1 MSNDN
6 SASIVSKVWNYAHVL
21 KNAGV
26 GYGDYVE
33 QITYLL
39 FLKLADEMT
48 ELGFDNPIPKQ
59 FAWSKLSS
67 KSGDDLEV
75 HYRHTLE
82 NLGKVTGL
90 VGIIFRKAQ
99 NKISN
104 PSDLQRVIK
113 MIGDEDWSGMD
124 VDIKGAIYEGLL
136 EKTASSSDKGAG
148 QYFTP
153 RPLIR
158 AIVDVMAPKP
168 GQVIGDP
175 ACGTGGFLLAA
186 HDYISQHHKLSKPEM
201 KHLRTQALRG
211 TDIVPGVV
219 SLCAM
224 NLYLHGIGSTADAND
239 PPVDRADALAQPSG
253 RKFDMILANPPFG
266 KKGGYTIVGDDG
278 KISTECPSALAHHQR
293 RSHTAW
299 PTTSRQ
305 KQEYERDELRRCRYA
320 RLPSVRNRGRYRCR
334 AFWATTANKQL
345 NFLQHI
351 VSELKVVGTA
361 AVVLP
366 DNVLFEGGAGDCR
379 RRRKTPSFRR
389 SHLAKPEARR
399 QTIRR
404 ELLKRCNVH
413 TLLRLPTGIFYA
425 QGVKANVLFFER
437 KEASEKPWTKDLWIY
452 DLCTNQHFCLPT
464 SGSAESLRRSSFS
477 IAANAAGQSLKTNPL
492 ANKDLDDFKAV
503 YHPGAVA
510 KRKETERF
518 KKFTYAEIVARDK
531 ANLDI
536 LWLKDDSL
544 EDSDNLP
551 APALL
556 AAEIVES
563 LEAALEEFRA
573 VEEAL
578 SPNVE

>member
-1 MSNDN
+1 MSDN

-82 NLGKVTGL
+82 NLGKVPGL

-186 HDYISQHHKLSKPEM
+186 HDYISQHNKLSKPEM

-278 KISTECPSALAHHQR
+278 KISTE
-293 RSHTAW
+293 
-299 PTTSRQ
+299 
-305 KQEYERDELRRCRYA
+305 KQEYERDE
-320 RLPSVRNRGRYRCR
+320 
-334 AFWATTANKQL
+334 FWATTANKQL

-351 VSELKVVGTA
+351 VSELKVGGTA

-366 DNVLFEGGAGDCR
+366 DNVLFEGGAG
-379 RRRKTPSFRR
+379 
-389 SHLAKPEARR
+389 E
-399 QTIRR
+399 TIRR

-437 KEASEKPWTKDLWIY
+437 KEASEKPWTQDLWIY
-452 DLCTNQHFCLPT
+452 DLRTNQHFT
-464 SGSAESLRRSSFS
+464 
-477 IAANAAGQSLKTNPL
+477 LKTNPL
-492 ANKDLDDFKAV
+492 KEADLVDFVDCYQGRDSRPAGPSSSPKAKESAPRAASP
-503 YHPGAVA
+503 YR
-510 KRKETERF
+510 RKETERF
-518 KKFTYAEIVARDK
+518 RRFTYAEIVARDK

-544 EDSDNLP
+544 EDSENLP
-551 APALL
+551 PPAEL

-578 SPNVE
+578 LVPDEP